1 MYCHNIAAL
10 INHLVT
16 SAKYRR
22 AVFDDKIEKELKHV
36 RKEIEKSMK

>member
-16 SAKYRR
+16 PAKYRR
-22 AVFDDKIEKELKHV
+22 AVFDDKIEKELKHI
-36 RKEIEKSMK
+36 REEIEKGAK